1 MNTPKHTKTP
11 WMIAYGGEEGDGYA
25 VIASKFS
32 DRPVCT
38 IEPRDFNTANAALIV
53 RAVNAH
59 EALVEAL
66 EAYHSVLFRVVTA
79 VSAKGSFS
87 QAHMGNMFVKLLED
101 LGESKAV
108 AKARAALR
116 AAKGEA

>member
-1 MNTPKHTKTP
+1 MTTKHTKTP

-59 EALVEAL
+59 DAMIGAL
-66 EAYHSVLFRVVTA
+66 ETSIGFIEEVAATNGKFIP
-79 VSAKGSFS
+79 S
-87 QAHMGNMFVKLLED
+87 QAAINTMK
-101 LGESKAV
+101 
-108 AKARAALR
+108 AALR